1 MNYSSDSKFR
11 TIPGALASI
20 CSSFIVISFFCVQL
34 LTLLNYDNPDIN
46 YQSVLEDRSLMQEP
60 LNLAEHNLSL
70 YFMFMENSSSLPV
83 VIDPRIG
90 QFQLSLNKHSLS
102 NEEGKT
108 KVEVVPIQVP
118 IKEVDLTSDIKARNL
133 WHHLS
138 PEQPR

>member
-1 MNYSSDSKFR
+1 
-11 TIPGALASI
+11 
-20 CSSFIVISFFCVQL
+20 
-34 LTLLNYDNPDIN
+34 
-46 YQSVLEDRSLMQEP
+46 MQEP

-90 QFQLSLNKHSLS
+90 QFKLSLNKHSLS

-108 KVEVVPIQVP
+108 KVEVAPIQVP

-138 PEQPR
+138 PEQRGIYSAEDQSHLHVHGSMEKIPLTNIVL